1 MINHYQK
8 LLLLC
13 FLLFSSFVFGQLKN
27 EKSSTRKFIE
37 EASYTQINKDWTTT
51 AKFKS
56 GLNETV
62 SFFPIEV
69 IDLKSGEKIN
79 ALQLDMFIKNP
90 DLYKTAW
97 VGLDEISEFVDFIE
111 KHVIPNL
118 DVKLRDQSQE
128 YIFKAKE
135 MTFSYFIYERRSR
148 ITITLNDYESDVYK
162 NYSFWT
168 ETRTDDIPELLP
180 VLKKII

>member
-1 MINHYQK
+1 MTKTIYLS
-8 LLLLC
+8 LLLL
-13 FLLFSSFVFGQLKN
+13 LSAITTTAQIEN
-27 EKSSTRKFIE
+27 AKSSTRKFIE
-37 EASYTQINKDWTTT
+37 EAAYTQINKDWSAT
-51 AKFKS
+51 AEFKS

-62 SFFPIEV
+62 AFFPIEV
-69 IDLKSGEKIN
+69 IDLKSGDRIK

-97 VGLDEISEFVDFIE
+97 VGLDEIAEFVVFIE
-111 KHVIPNL
+111 THVIPNL
-118 DVKLRDQSQE
+118 DVKLKDQSKE
-128 YIFKAKE
+128 FIFKAKE

-148 ITITLNDYESDVYK
+148 ITITLNDYESDLYK

-168 ETRTDDIPELLP
+168 ETRTGDIPDLLP

>member
-1 MINHYQK
+1 MKNI
-8 LLLLC
+8 LAAFLC
-13 FLLFSSFVFGQLKN
+13 LASLAFTNAQVKN

-37 EASYTQINKDWTTT
+37 DASYTQINKDWSTT
-51 AKFKS
+51 AIFKS

-69 IDLKSGEKIN
+69 IDLKTGEKIK

-90 DLYKTAW
+90 DLHKTAW
-97 VGLDEISEFVDFIE
+97 VGLDEIAGFIDFIE
-111 KHVIPNL
+111 KYVVPNL
-118 DVKLRDQSQE
+118 DVKLKDQSKE
-128 YIFKAKE
+128 FVLKARE
-135 MTFSYFIYERRSR
+135 VTFSYFIYERRSR
-148 ITITLNDYESDVYK
+148 ITITLNDYESDDYR